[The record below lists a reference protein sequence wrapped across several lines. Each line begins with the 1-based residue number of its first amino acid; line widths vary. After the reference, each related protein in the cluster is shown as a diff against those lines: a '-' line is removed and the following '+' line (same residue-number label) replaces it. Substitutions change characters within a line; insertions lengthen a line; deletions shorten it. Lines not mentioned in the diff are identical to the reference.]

1 MKILQYGINF
11 HPELTGTGK
20 YTGEMAR
27 WLSQLGHEVDVVTA
41 PPYYPDWKVAQGY
54 SAGRYK
60 REIMPRTNGRVQI
73 MRCPLW
79 VPGEVTG
86 ASRLLHLAS
95 FAASSVVGLTWAFAR
110 KPDMLFLVAPTFFQ
124 VPFALLYA
132 KLTGTPCWLHIQD
145 FEVDAALGMGIVKGG
160 LSKASWPRRVA
171 WGVESFFLKRFD
183 RISTITPA
191 MMKLLECK
199 GVKSEQTVLLPNW
212 VGLKH
217 IQPLPREQ
225 SMRQELGIA
234 DDEVVVLYSG
244 NMGEKQ
250 GLELLMEAAALLKDK
265 PHIQF
270 VLAGTG
276 SARDRL
282 EQASTELG
290 NVRWLPLQPFER
302 LGQFLAV
309 ADVHVLP
316 QRADAADLVMPSK
329 LTGMLASGR
338 AIVGTATASTQLGKL
353 LQDVG
358 VRVEPGD
365 AKAVARAIEFL
376 AGRPETRAEM
386 GRLARRHAE
395 ETLDQDHI
403 LNQFVR
409 EVQTLLVTHPEDSRT
424 VP

>member
-27 WLSQLGHEVDVVTA
+27 WLAHLGHDVDVITA
-41 PPYYPDWKVAQGY
+41 PPYYPEWKISPGY
-54 SAGRYK
+54 SGARYQ
-60 REIMPRTNGRVQI
+60 REVMDHTHERVQI

-79 VPGEVTG
+79 VPSRVSG
-86 ASRLLHLAS
+86 ATRLVHLMS
-95 FAASSVVGLTWAFAR
+95 FALTSIGGLGWGFAR
-110 KPDMLFLVAPTFFQ
+110 KPDMLFVVAPTFFQ
-124 VPFALLYA
+124 VPFALLFA

-145 FEVDAALGMGIVKGG
+145 FEVDAALDMGIVKGG
-160 LSKASWPRRVA
+160 QNNHSWPRRLA
-171 WGVESFFLKRFD
+171 WAVESFFLKRFD
-183 RISTITPA
+183 RVSTITPA
-191 MMKLLECK
+191 MLDRLRRK
-199 GVKSEQTVLLPNW
+199 GVKPDRCVLLPNW

-225 SMRQELGIA
+225 SMRHELGIS
-234 DDEVVVLYSG
+234 DDDVVVLYSG

-250 GLELLMEAAALLKDK
+250 GLELIIEAAAQLKHQ
-265 PHIQF
+265 PHIKF
-270 VLAGTG
+270 ILAGTG

-282 EQASTELG
+282 EQASLQLG

-302 LGQFLAV
+302 LSQFLAT
-309 ADVHVLP
+309 ADIHVLP

-338 AIVGTATASTQLGKL
+338 AIVGTATADTQLGQV

-358 VRVEPGD
+358 LRVDPGD
-365 AKAVARAIEFL
+365 AQAVAQAIEHL
-376 AGRPETRAEM
+376 ASQPDTRADM

-395 ETLDQDHI
+395 ETLDQDSI

-409 EVQTLLVTHPEDSRT
+409 QAQALLAIQAEDSRT
-424 VP
+424 AP

>member
-27 WLSQLGHEVDVVTA
+27 WLAQLGHDVDVVTA
-41 PPYYPDWKVAQGY
+41 PPYYPEWKVSQGY
-54 SAGRYK
+54 SAATYQ
-60 REIMPRTNGRVQI
+60 REAMDHTRDRVQI

-79 VPGEVTG
+79 VPGRVTG
-86 ASRLLHLAS
+86 ATRLVHLLS
-95 FAASSVVGLTWAFAR
+95 FAMTSVGGLAWAFAR
-110 KPDMLFLVAPTFFQ
+110 KPDMMFVVAPTFFQ
-124 VPFALLYA
+124 VPVALLFA
-132 KLTGTPCWLHIQD
+132 KLTNTPCWLHIQD
-145 FEVDAALGMGIVKGG
+145 FEVDAALAMGIVKGG
-160 LSKASWPRRVA
+160 QNKASWSRRAA
-171 WGVESFFLKRFD
+171 WALESFFLKRFD
-183 RISTITPA
+183 RVSTITPA
-191 MMKLLECK
+191 MMERLTRK
-199 GVKSEQTVLLPNW
+199 GVKPERTVLLPNW

-225 SMRQELGIA
+225 SMRRELGIG
-234 DDEVVVLYSG
+234 DDDVVVLYSG

-250 GLELLMEAAALLKDK
+250 GLELLIEAATLLKEK
-265 PHIQF
+265 PHIKF

-282 EQASTELG
+282 EQASVQLG

-309 ADVHVLP
+309 ADIHVLP

-338 AIVGTATASTQLGKL
+338 AIVGTATAHTQLGKVL
-353 LQDVG
+353 NDVG
-358 VRVEPGD
+358 VRVDPGD
-365 AKAVARAIEFL
+365 AEAVARAIEVL
-376 AGRPETRAEM
+376 AGEPDTRADM
-386 GRLARRHAE
+386 GRLARRYAE

-409 EVQTLLVTHPEDSRT
+409 EVQSLLATQTEDERT
-424 VP
+424 AP